1 MEVHFYMK
9 KRNVF
14 SQKEAMIFNNFDL
27 RQTKYRLTYWLLFLF
42 MLILSI
48 AIIVPLI
55 WTVMMGFKESSE
67 IYAIPNSFFPKKFVF
82 SSVSEA
88 WKTLQIG
95 RSIINTVA
103 FAAGQIFFTVFVAAL
118 GGYVLSRLKPTGSS
132 FVFALISFSMML
144 PGEVRVIPTFMELI
158 NLPLI
163 GISLKNTYFSM
174 WILAAAN
181 AFNVLLF
188 KNYFDSISISLIEA
202 AKLDGCTNFK
212 IFYKIVVPLSMP
224 IIIFVAISANNGAW
238 GGFFWPMLMLDD
250 TKKWILPLTLYKRS
264 ADTQLN
270 LYFMGLTFSMIPTF
284 LIFLIFQKYIMG
296 GINVGGVKG

>member
-1 MEVHFYMK
+1 MK
-9 KRNVF
+9 NMF
-14 SQKEAMIFNNFDL
+14 SQKEAMIFNHFDL
-27 RQTKYRLTYWLLFLF
+27 KRTKYKIVYWLLFAV
-42 MLILSI
+42 MIILSVAVVI
-48 AIIVPLI
+48 PLI
-55 WTVMMGFKESSE
+55 WTIMMGFKDSSE
-67 IYAIPNSFFPKKFVF
+67 IYAIPNHFFPKKFNF
-82 SSVSEA
+82 SSVPEA
-88 WKTLQIG
+88 WSKLQLG
-95 RSIINTVA
+95 RSILNTMI
-103 FAAGQIFFTVFVAAL
+103 FAAGQIIFSVLIAAL
-118 GGYVLSRLKPTGSS
+118 GGYVLSRVKPTGSS

-158 NLPLI
+158 NLPLV

-202 AKLDGCTNFK
+202 ARIDGCSNFK
-212 IFYKIVVPLSMP
+212 IFYKIVLPLSMP
-224 IIIFVAISANNGAW
+224 IVIFVAINANNGAW

-264 ADTQLN
+264 SDTQLN
-270 LYFMGLTFSMIPTF
+270 LYFMGLTFAMIPTF
-284 LIFLIFQKYIMG
+284 LIFLVFQKYIMG